1 MENNNKLSLESK
13 IEALL
18 FYKGEPVSFKSLEKA
33 FEASKE
39 DVAQAIEDLGNTLL
53 NRGITLV
60 KNSDEVMLGTSTE
73 LSSFFEDMRK
83 EELTKDLTKASL
95 ETLSIILYKENVSR
109 AEIDYIRGVNS
120 SFILRNLQ
128 IRGLVDRKTDP
139 NDNRAYVYTPSLE
152 LLSFMGVSGV
162 RELPDYEEV
171 SSKLKNKIE
180 SHEDGESNTTQ
191 N

>member
-73 LSSFFEDMRK
+73 LSGFFEDMRK

-152 LLSFMGVSGV
+152 LLSFMGVSSV

-180 SHEDGESNTTQ
+180 NNEDGESNTTQ